1 MRAILALIV
10 LLGSLTTAF
19 SQEQE
24 PKLIDRLLNPNLS
37 LVNSAQN
44 KQFDV
49 SGAVVGKQV
58 FPKSFWTANKPVE
71 KTLPEASTFSTRQL
85 GTSHYRAEEIA
96 VRIPEPSASIRS
108 NPTEMATAP
117 YATQSARENGKNVP
131 GAPFASSRPFLVQ
144 GKSQKALN
152 ARDTPLTI
160 EQVRELLNKNK

>member
-71 KTLPEASTFSTRQL
+71 KMLPEASTFSTSQFRT
-85 GTSHYRAEEIA
+85 GHYRAEGMT
-96 VRIPEPSASIRS
+96 VRVPEPPASIRS
-108 NPTEMATAP
+108 NPTEIAVAP

-131 GAPFASSRPFLVQ
+131 GTPFAGSRRFLVQ